1 MQTVRYSRAK
11 HQDTERFGVWRQ
23 FFASINIC
31 LLGQYIL
38 MFAITET
45 RSDTLILAIIL
56 LNPFGVWK
64 NIYKK
69 KGRAK
74 EERAVSVHGLSLS

>member
-1 MQTVRYSRAK
+1 
-11 HQDTERFGVWRQ
+11 
-23 FFASINIC
+23 
-31 LLGQYIL
+31 